1 MRSKTR
7 RIKNWPE
14 DLINSLGAP
23 SWERDLVSNGWLPAD
38 LAVVGEADL
47 EVVTAA
53 VLLVSPE
60 SEQAGNVPQAVG
72 RGSSSTIF
80 PPSVEEQPAI
90 GGCVLVGEG
99 SSGLEGEPGLIVQ
112 AVGGGSVQGTG
123 VAQDNWDL
131 EALVGAKLVWVELIT
146 GATWCTES
154 PSGDTRSGR
163 CKASRRTR
171 LSSS

>member
-23 SWERDLVSNGWLPAD
+23 SWERDMVSNGWLPAD

-53 VLLVSPE
+53 VLLVPPE

-123 VAQDNWDL
+123 VVQDKWDL

-154 PSGDTRSGR
+154 PSGGIRSG
-163 CKASRRTR
+163 
-171 LSSS
+171 